1 MHAASVIAAVVAFAL
16 AALWA
21 AVGIAGLAG
30 RLPGNRWIG
39 VRTKATRASKDAWDL
54 AHRVAAP
61 GFLFGSLV
69 LILGG
74 ALALT
79 NEWGFLF
86 VLGAL
91 VVGLL
96 AVSVVS
102 GVAVRAA
109 DTVPA
114 PEGTGGCSSDC
125 CSGTAPEADPSPGC
139 TAPAAPNAAD
149 CGESSCGSCALS
161 GLCESESPSAASGR

>member
-1 MHAASVIAAVVAFAL
+1 MYAASVIAAVVAFVL

-21 AVGIAGLAG
+21 GVGIAGLLG

-39 VRTKATRASKDAWDL
+39 VRSKATRASQDAWDL

-61 GFLFGSLV
+61 GFLFGSLA

-79 NEWGFLF
+79 TEWGFLF
-86 VLGAL
+86 ALGGLAI
-91 VVGLL
+91 GLL

-109 DTVPA
+109 QRVPA
-114 PEGTGGCSSDC
+114 PEGAGGCSSDC
-125 CSGTAPEADPSPGC
+125 CSGGTVAAEQDSCAANSEAQ
-139 TAPAAPNAAD
+139 NAAD

-161 GLCESESPSAASGR
+161 GMCESESPPASAGR